1 MTYLW
6 VFLASLVVTSIATIW
21 FETAPMSIISLFG
34 SNEGELYYEF
44 GVRCLRIYLSC
55 LILTGIQ
62 RTSSVFFQ
70 AIGKPLQATI
80 LSLSRDLVLLL
91 PLSFMLSSFYG
102 IDGFLY
108 SAPIADCVAF
118 IISLAMMIWGLVY
131 LNKKETK
138 AETVKQAAENC

>member
-1 MTYLW
+1 
-6 VFLASLVVTSIATIW
+6 
-21 FETAPMSIISLFG
+21 
-34 SNEGELYYEF
+34 
-44 GVRCLRIYLSC
+44 
-55 LILTGIQ
+55 
-62 RTSSVFFQ
+62 
-70 AIGKPLQATI
+70 
-80 LSLSRDLVLLL
+80 
-91 PLSFMLSSFYG
+91 MLSSFYG